1 MKFLTFLRGVSDR
14 AWAIAIARIIL
25 GLIFG
30 MAGTWKVF
38 GLGPVEHARQLFVEP
53 YAQTFLPAW
62 ALWATGFVVPFVE
75 LVAGW
80 LVFAGLWTRRALLS
94 LGGVLV
100 LVTFGHLA
108 LKALYPL
115 HEHVIPRTA
124 LLLFLL
130 VMPRAEDYFSLDT
143 LLTRR
148 SAHRAAGA

>member
-1 MKFLTFLRGVSDR
+1 MKRMVPLRDASDR
-14 AWAIAIARIIL
+14 SWAILIARAIL

-38 GLGPVEHARQLFVEP
+38 GLGPVEHARQLFVVP
-53 YAQTFLPAW
+53 YVHTFLPTW
-62 ALWATGFVVPFVE
+62 ALWMTGFVVPFIE
-75 LVAGW
+75 LLAGW
-80 LVFAGLWTRRALLS
+80 LVFVGLWTRPALLS

-108 LKALYPL
+108 LEALYPL

-130 VMPRAEDYFSLDT
+130 VMPRAEDRFSLDA
-143 LLTRR
+143 LL
-148 SAHRAAGA
+148 AHRTSRRAPPS